1 MKKFLTTIITLL
13 ILTTTAQ
20 ATTNWDSEAS
30 LKRVNTIGQKL
41 LQANGLPTQITFK
54 VSDNEAINAQANL
67 QKEVY
72 VFKGLLQYVETDD
85 ELAGVI
91 GHEIAHIV
99 LSHIIKGAYKQAI
112 LQSALSSLASS
123 SNSTLTTTAAATK
136 ELTSLKLSRNDE
148 YEADR
153 TSADLMVNAGFN
165 PLGEISVLNKICEN
179 NLDFFS
185 SHPSGDKRVVALYNY
200 ITYNYPKY
208 YNTSYNTQSYTDFR
222 NYMSPI
228 VAQRKASTKLTK
240 KYNKEQEK
248 LRKKHLKNLSKMK
261 NGTLGWDA
269 SFAIINALTAPEQN

>member
-1 MKKFLTTIITLL
+1 MKKVIAIIVTFLIF
-13 ILTTTAQ
+13 TTTAH

-30 LKRVNTIGQKL
+30 LKRVNKIGQKL

-72 VFKGLLQYVETDD
+72 IYKGLLQYVETDD

-91 GHEIAHIV
+91 GHEIAHIA

-112 LQSALSSLASS
+112 LKSALTTLANS
-123 SNSTLTTTAAATK
+123 SNSKISTTAAATQQ
-136 ELTSLKLSRNDE
+136 LTSLKLSRNDE

-179 NLDFFS
+179 NLDFLS

-200 ITYNYPKY
+200 IIYNYPKY
-208 YNTSYNTQSYTDFR
+208 YNTSYNTQSYADFR
-222 NYMSPI
+222 NYMAPI
-228 VAQRKASTKLTK
+228 VAQRKASERLTK

-248 LRKKHLKNLSKMK
+248 LRKKHLKNIEKMK
-261 NGTLGWDA
+261 KGTLGWDA
-269 SFAIINALTAPEQN
+269 SYVIINALTAPEQN